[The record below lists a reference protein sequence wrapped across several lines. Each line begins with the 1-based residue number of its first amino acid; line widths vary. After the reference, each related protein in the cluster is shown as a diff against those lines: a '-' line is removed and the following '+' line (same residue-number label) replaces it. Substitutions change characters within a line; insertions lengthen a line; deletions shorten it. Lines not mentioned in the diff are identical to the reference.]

1 MWWHEFLPSATIFSI
16 GSISVRWYGL
26 ILVAAMIMAGLYA
39 RRQFLRRQILNEKQI
54 EDLAF
59 YLIIFSLIG
68 ARVGHVL
75 YTWWYYQQHWLDIF
89 MVWQGGLSIQG
100 ALLFG
105 ILTVWWWTKKH
116 GQKFLAI
123 SDILAPAVILGQAI
137 GRWGNYFNQEL
148 YGRPTDAWWGIPIDF
163 PNRIP
168 GYENFE
174 YFQPVF
180 FYESMLNLIL
190 FFVLHK
196 VLTKKRTA
204 AGFLTWGYLA
214 GYSLVRFVLEF
225 IRIDQAL
232 LLGNLRLPQLFS
244 LLIFMGAAIII
255 VMKYLIKKQ
264 PKMA

>member
-1 MWWHEFLPSATIFSI
+1 MWWHDFWPSATIFSM
-16 GSISVRWYGL
+16 GPISVRWYGL
-26 ILVAAMIMAGLYA
+26 ILVVAMIISSLYA
-39 RRQFLRRQILNEKQI
+39 RRQFLRRQILNRQQI
-54 EDLAF
+54 EDLVF

-75 YTWWYYQQHWLDIF
+75 YTWWYYQQHLLDIF
-89 MVWQGGLSIQG
+89 MIWQGGLSIQG

-105 ILTVWWWTKKH
+105 ILTVWWWTEKH

-123 SDILAPAVILGQAI
+123 SDILAPALILGQAI

-163 PNRIP
+163 SNRIS

-174 YFQPVF
+174 YFQPAF
-180 FYESMLNLIL
+180 FYESVFNIIL

-196 VLTKKRTA
+196 ILLKNKVA
-204 AGFLTWGYLA
+204 VGFLTWSYLA
-214 GYSLVRFVLEF
+214 GYSLIRFVLEF

-232 LLGNLRLPQLFS
+232 LWGSLRLPQLISILVF
-244 LLIFMGAAIII
+244 IVAIL
-255 VMKYLIKKQ
+255 VLFFKYSKPLSKVEK
-264 PKMA
+264 